1 MNEASIMHARR
12 YDAIVVGLGQSG
24 LACVRHLVAAHRQV
38 AVLDTRR
45 VPPMAAALEED
56 YPQVPLITGSLDD
69 AWLARADE
77 VVVSP
82 GVDRRDPALR
92 AAVDRGQPVIGE
104 VELFARQVPAPVI
117 AITGTNG
124 KSTVTRMVT
133 AMAQADG
140 RDAVAGGNL
149 GPAALDLLA
158 ARPDA
163 GLYVLELSSF
173 QLESI
178 ETLTPLVGAV
188 LNLSADHLDRYDSM
202 TDYAAAKA
210 RILDGAATAV
220 LNADDPWVSAM
231 ASSATAVSWFG
242 HTAHPHGD
250 AERWRLAMHDGKP
263 WFCRGDV
270 PVMPR
275 EDLPL
280 LGRHNSDNA
289 LAALAIG
296 EAAGFGTE
304 AMVQA
309 LRSFA
314 GLAHRMEILGEYRD
328 RLWVNDSKAT
338 NVSAAVA
345 AVAGLERALVLI
357 AGGDAKGQQFD
368 ALARVLADR
377 ARGVAVYG
385 RDAPVLERALAG
397 QIPLRVVADLA
408 TAVVEALDLS
418 RPGDAILLSP
428 ACASLDQFRDYRAR
442 GECFRQQVEGLADG

>member
-1 MNEASIMHARR
+1 MQAQR
-12 YDAIVVGLGQSG
+12 YDAIVVGLGESG
-24 LACVRHLVAAHRQV
+24 LACVRHLIATGRQV
-38 AVLDTRR
+38 AVLDTRGH
-45 VPPMAAALEED
+45 PPMAEALQRD
-56 YPQVPLITGSLDD
+56 YPQVPLITGPLDD

-82 GVDRRDPALR
+82 GVDRREPGLR

-104 VELFARQVPAPVI
+104 VELFARQVSAPVI

-124 KSTVTRMVT
+124 KSTVTRMVA

-173 QLESI
+173 QLEST
-178 ETLTPLVGAV
+178 ETLTPVVGAV

-202 TDYAAAKA
+202 ADYAAAKA
-210 RILDGAATAV
+210 RILNGASTAV

-231 ASSATAVSWFG
+231 ASSASAVRWFG
-242 HTAHPHGD
+242 HTAD
-250 AERWRLAMHDGKP
+250 ARDGADRWRLAMHEGKP
-263 WFCRGDV
+263 WFCHDDV

-275 EDLPL
+275 RDLPL
-280 LGRHNSDNA
+280 IGGHNSDNA

-296 EAAGFGTE
+296 EAAGLGTG

-314 GLAHRMEILGEYRD
+314 GLGHRMESLGEHCG
-328 RLWVNDSKAT
+328 RLWINDSKAT
-338 NVSAAVA
+338 NESAAVA
-345 AVAGLERALVLI
+345 AVAGLERSLVLI
-357 AGGDAKGQQFD
+357 AGGDAKGQRFD
-368 ALARVLADR
+368 GLASVLADR
-377 ARGVAVYG
+377 ARGVVVYG
-385 RDAPVLERALAG
+385 RDAPVLEQALAG
-397 QIPLRVVADLA
+397 QVPLRVVDELPS
-408 TAVVEALDLS
+408 AVVEALHLS
-418 RPGDAILLSP
+418 CPGDAILLSP

>member
-1 MNEASIMHARR
+1 MQAQRYEAV
-12 YDAIVVGLGQSG
+12 VVGLGASG
-24 LACVRHLVAAHRQV
+24 LACVRHLIAARRQV
-38 AVLDTRR
+38 AVLDTREH
-45 VPPMAAALEED
+45 PPMAEALQRD
-56 YPQVPLITGSLDD
+56 YPQVPLITGPLDD

-82 GVDRRDPALR
+82 GVDRREPGLR

-104 VELFARQVPAPVI
+104 VELFARQVSAPVI

-124 KSTVTRMVT
+124 KSTVTRMVA

-173 QLESI
+173 QLEST
-178 ETLTPLVGAV
+178 ETLTPVVGAV

-202 TDYAAAKA
+202 ADYAAAKA
-210 RILDGAATAV
+210 RILNGASTAV

-231 ASSATAVSWFG
+231 APSAAAVRWFG
-242 HTAHPHGD
+242 HTAGARDGADH
-250 AERWRLAMHDGKP
+250 WRLAMHKGMP
-263 WFCRGDV
+263 WFCHGDV

-275 EDLPL
+275 RDLPL
-280 LGRHNSDNA
+280 IGGHNSENA
-289 LAALAIG
+289 LAALTIG
-296 EAAGFGTE
+296 EAAGLDTG

-314 GLAHRMEILGEYRD
+314 GLGHRMESLGEHRG
-328 RLWVNDSKAT
+328 RLWINDSKAT
-338 NVSAAVA
+338 NESAAVA
-345 AVAGLERALVLI
+345 AVAGLERSLVLI
-357 AGGDAKGQQFD
+357 AGGDAKGQRFD
-368 ALARVLADR
+368 GLASVLADR
-377 ARGVAVYG
+377 ARGVVVYG
-385 RDAPVLERALAG
+385 RDAPVLEQALAG
-397 QIPLRVVADLA
+397 QVPLRVVDDLPS
-408 TAVVEALDLS
+408 AVVEALHLS
-418 RPGDAILLSP
+418 CPGDAILLSP
-428 ACASLDQFRDYRAR
+428 ACASLDQFQDYRAR